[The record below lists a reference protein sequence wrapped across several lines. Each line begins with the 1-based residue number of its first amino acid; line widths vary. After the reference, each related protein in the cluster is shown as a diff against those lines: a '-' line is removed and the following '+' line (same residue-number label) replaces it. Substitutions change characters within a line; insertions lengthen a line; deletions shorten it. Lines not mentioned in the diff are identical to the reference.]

1 MSNILSHHGQD
12 INAEKVHIFWEE
24 FMRSAIAITIAA
36 CLAIML
42 GVEARA
48 QAPTVYGEPI
58 SIENAKKAAAAAE
71 AEAKKNNWS
80 MCISVVAPSGD
91 LVYFE
96 RMDNCQYASIKI
108 SQHKARA
115 AAIYRRSIK
124 TFADRIAQGGG
135 GLTVLTLDDVVASD
149 GGYPL
154 VMGGKVVGAI
164 GCSGGS
170 AQEDGQTCQAGVTAL
185 K

>member
-1 MSNILSHHGQD
+1 
-12 INAEKVHIFWEE
+12 
-24 FMRSAIAITIAA
+24 
-36 CLAIML
+36 
-42 GVEARA
+42 
-48 QAPTVYGEPI
+48 
-58 SIENAKKAAAAAE
+58 
-71 AEAKKNNWS
+71 

-135 GLTVLTLDDVVASD
+135 GLTVLTLDDVVASGRWLPLGHGWQGCWRHRVQRWLGP
-149 GGYPL
+149 GGRPNL
-154 VMGGKVVGAI
+154 PSWRDCAEVGASKVRAARPP
-164 GCSGGS
+164 GKPGGLFIPPS
-170 AQEDGQTCQAGVTAL
+170 RGQAI
-185 K
+185 

>member
-1 MSNILSHHGQD
+1 M
-12 INAEKVHIFWEE
+12 
-24 FMRSAIAITIAA
+24 AA
-36 CLAIML
+36 CAAIMF
-42 GVEARA
+42 GAEARA
-48 QAPTVYGEPI
+48 QTPDTYGETI
-58 SIENAKKAAAAAE
+58 NIENAKKAAAAAE
-71 AEAKKNNWS
+71 AEAKKNIWY

-108 SQHKARA
+108 AQHKARTA
-115 AAIYRRSIK
+115 ATYRRPIK

-135 GLTVLTLDDVVASD
+135 GLTVLTLDDVIASD
-149 GGYPL
+149 GGFPL

-164 GCSGGS
+164 GCSGG
-170 AQEDGQTCQAGVTAL
+170 APQEDGQTCQAGVNAL

>member
-1 MSNILSHHGQD
+1 MH
-12 INAEKVHIFWEE
+12 
-24 FMRSAIAITIAA
+24 RIALISLAA
-36 CLAIML
+36 CTALTLASS
-42 GVEARA
+42 ANA
-48 QAPTVYGEPI
+48 QGAPPPYGEPI
-58 SIENAKKAAAAAE
+58 NIAMAKKVAAAAE
-71 AEAKKNNWS
+71 AESKKNNWA
-80 MCISVVAPSGD
+80 MCITVVAPSGD

-115 AAIYRRSIK
+115 AATYRRSIK

-135 GLTVLTLDDVVASD
+135 GLTVLTLDDIIASD

-154 VMGGKVVGAI
+154 VVGGKIVGAI
-164 GCSGGS
+164 GCSGG
-170 AQEDGQTCQAGVTAL
+170 APNEDGMACQAGVNAL